1 MKTLS
6 VATATIAALLS
17 IACSGGAGAEDDLGG
32 MDVRIVPDAALEDAR
47 AGDETVGRDEGA
59 GTDTGETDSGS
70 TDTMTLA
77 DTTSEDV
84 APPDTGTPD
93 TTLDQGTVTEVEAYG
108 ECNNDAECEGVLDGV
123 PVSMEC
129 FVFPDGKYGFCTR
142 GCTKDEDCP
151 SHPSGYTRGCYIE
164 DGDTSGTCL
173 LLCGA
178 VGGGNGC
185 PAHLQCVSSQFCL
198 PPSTTV
204 ATKEAGEACTGP
216 AECLSGECIEG
227 EATRAH
233 CALKCQTNEDCA
245 GPDGLWAG
253 TCTNAGG
260 LNYNFCIFMCGM
272 MGGGKSCPGEL
283 ECVGMSVCQ

>member
-1 MKTLS
+1 MDSQMNRYKLLI
-6 VATATIAALLS
+6 VIAAECLAL
-17 IACSGGAGAEDDLGG
+17 ACSGRMDSDDDPGG
-32 MDVRIVPDAALEDAR
+32 PDVPIV
-47 AGDETVGRDEGA
+47 
-59 GTDTGETDSGS
+59 TDTGREDFLTTDESMTRDQGTTS
-70 TDTMTLA
+70 DQGGGDTAVPPDIAKDDIATP
-77 DTTSEDV
+77 DTTN
-84 APPDTGTPD
+84 PDTGTD
-93 TTLDQGTVTEVEAYG
+93 EGGLVNVEAYS
-108 ECNNDAECEGVLDGV
+108 ECDTDGDCEGMLDGV
-123 PVSMEC
+123 PVSLEC
-129 FVFPDGKYGFCTR
+129 FAFPDGKYGFCTR
-142 GCTKDEDCP
+142 GCTTDEDCP
-151 SHPSGYTRGCYIE
+151 GHPSGYTHGCHIE
-164 DGDTSGTCL
+164 SGDTTGTCIL
-173 LLCGA
+173 FCGA
-178 VGGGNGC
+178 AGGGNGC

-204 ATKEAGEACTGP
+204 ATKEAGESCTGP

-233 CALKCQTNEDCA
+233 CALKCQSNEDCA